1 MECQTSVRTVGQTWG
16 ERIMTREE
24 AIKQIKWY
32 FEMDDGISADDV
44 TKRAINMAI
53 NALGEQ
59 PRPIDPTVEVD
70 LASGVV
76 PRSALNRVTNPPKV
90 TLHVNRPKGHWIT
103 YKDEHLCSVCK
114 GVVTDEW
121 YHEDDYYDYC
131 PWCGI
136 EMDGEDK

>member
-32 FEMDDGISADDV
+32 FEMDDGIAADDA

-76 PRSALNRVTNPPKV
+76 PKGALNRVVNSPKV
-90 TLHVNRPKGHWIT
+90 TIHVDRPKGHWIFNP
-103 YKDEHLCSVCK
+103 KDAIELMFTLPKCSEC
-114 GVVTDEW
+114 GLESSDCGNF
-121 YHEDDYYDYC
+121 C
-131 PWCGI
+131 PNCGAD
-136 EMDGEDK
+136 MRGE